1 MYVESETYLPVGKK
15 PMLSKYLG
23 LFVLG
28 LALYWTA
35 YALVI
40 GMPVARITFSLWLFA
55 NVMAQPLVGVIIVVD
70 ILSSLVPPRPKAGRS
85 LHQMRKDLLY
95 KYAEI
100 AR

>member
-1 MYVESETYLPVGKK
+1 VESETYLLVGKK
-15 PMLSKYLG
+15 RMLSKYLG
-23 LFVLG
+23 VLTVG
-28 LALYWTA
+28 LALYWA
-35 YALVI
+35 VYAISI
-40 GMPVARITFSLWLFA
+40 GLPLERILFSLWLFA

-85 LHQMRKDLLY
+85 LHQLRKDLLY

>member
-1 MYVESETYLPVGKK
+1 
-15 PMLSKYLG
+15 MLSKYLG
-23 LFVLG
+23 VLTVG